1 MVATLIMATTL
12 SPPCYMLGE
21 VEYNTVYVLT
31 PKLLFYHV
39 PVSDNCINTP
49 DLFDLLQL
57 LDLSAP
63 AFRWG
68 DTYNTFKIMYVMCL
82 NLIFENFELSDNVH
96 VVTYLICQQ
105 TKLNFD
111 IDDKVARANNHT
123 SLTHQC
129 LKYTL

>member
-1 MVATLIMATTL
+1 
-12 SPPCYMLGE
+12 MLGE

-31 PKLLFYHV
+31 PKLPFYHV
-39 PVSDNCINTP
+39 PVSDSCINTR

-57 LDLSAP
+57 LDLSVQ

-105 TKLNFD
+105 TQNEF
-111 IDDKVARANNHT
+111 RYWRQGCT
-123 SLTHQC
+123 S
-129 LKYTL
+129 KYPY